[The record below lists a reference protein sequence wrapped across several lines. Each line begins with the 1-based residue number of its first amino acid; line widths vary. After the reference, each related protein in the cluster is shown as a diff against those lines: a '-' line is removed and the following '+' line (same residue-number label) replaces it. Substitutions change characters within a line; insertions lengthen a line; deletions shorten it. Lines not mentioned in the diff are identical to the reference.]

1 MQQTVQI
8 SNNNIY
14 LVPEVI
20 LPVFHKGTHKVVD
33 KVVAGNGFTTA
44 FSNIESERG
53 CVDILV
59 APNVA
64 VVKGK
69 EEKYKRDYKDG
80 GKTMAFVYGGSEV
93 TDLEFETADIIF
105 FVADSFLLSI
115 KRIKGIGK
123 TVRNICIDEIHS
135 SQQQSS
141 FRPNLKGF
149 EDKVNKAFPNSAIVS
164 VSATPNRYMPV
175 DYEIINK
182 YIPQQTIKV
191 TNNSNEAIVRVQEL
205 LKKGKRVIV
214 FSNNNSVFSKL
225 KSRKKELSSNFVI
238 GKTLLTKLSGKAK
251 LEQDNE
257 SKLILA
263 SSRGFEGF
271 DVEDGKMKDEDDNL
285 IYDENGKTINDPNK
299 KWNVFYFEDRN
310 LNHERF
316 YMSNLYQAINRTRN
330 IAESIEYCR
339 IDGTNLPQP
348 FTKENIDEKVNA
360 FISDE
365 IISAEGKQG
374 KWLKTKNSKRRNQFK
389 EFVIVEFNKETKKH
403 IIVRDE
409 VAIALYKEYID
420 SNKTNFEMEFNEFFS
435 KRGISFTDE
444 RTNPFAVKGRR
455 LSEDEEAE
463 MLFINRQFILDN
475 DLIPFD
481 YSVDTFVRL
490 DRDYSLKN
498 IIKMFGKHWRL
509 FLNQK
514 NYDGTFK
521 PSQIQ
526 KIVNLFFEDDNDLL
540 EGLVSKCLSIQMKSK
555 KQKYNSRDYRE
566 YRKDFD
572 ADAFRVSIARML
584 LMLSNDVITAN
595 PNIVAHRDYNLTT
608 EIGMSVQ
615 NYIAKIVGVRVDEFD
630 IVSCNIRIAYALF
643 DMQLPDNIYG
653 VDKVNKGKINEALN
667 QLTYNPKVK
676 LDIRKQVRNNKNKL
690 INLGI
695 DEVVANFLAEKF
707 IEGYASDFF
716 NLLAYYESE
725 IIREAMEYIVD
736 YDWIDNDGV
745 IRRHDSFLV
754 YNNENDIDLSDWSPR
769 EFPSI
774 KGWFLNDGKAVSP
787 VKIRTKNVHEGG
799 LMCTFNPIKR
809 NDSLGYKLCS

>member
-1 MQQTVQI
+1 M
-8 SNNNIY
+8 
-14 LVPEVI
+14 
-20 LPVFHKGTHKVVD
+20 FHKGTHKVVD
-33 KVVAGNGFTTA
+33 KVIAGNGFTTA
-44 FSNIESERG
+44 FSEIESERG
-53 CVDILV
+53 CVDILI

-80 GKTMAFVYGGSEV
+80 GKTMAFVYGGNKVENI
-93 TDLEFETADIIF
+93 DFDTADIIF
-105 FVADSFLLSI
+105 FVTDSFLLNI
-115 KRIKGIGK
+115 NKIKGIGK

-135 SQQQSS
+135 AQQQSS
-141 FRPNLKGF
+141 FRANLRGF
-149 EDKVNKAFPNSAIVS
+149 EGKVNKAFPHSAIVS

-191 TNNSNEAIVRVQEL
+191 TNNSKEAIERVIEL

-214 FSNNNSVFSKL
+214 FSNNNGVFSKL
-225 KSRKKELSSNFVI
+225 KSRKNELSSNFVV
-238 GKTLLTKLSGKAK
+238 GKTLLTKLSRKAK
-251 LEQDNE
+251 LEQDDN

-271 DVEDGKMKDEDDNL
+271 DVEDIDGE
-285 IYDENGKTINDPNK
+285 
-299 KWNVFYFEDRN
+299 KWNVFYFENRN
-310 LNHERF
+310 NKNERF
-316 YMSNLYQAINRTRN
+316 YMSNLYQALSRCRD
-330 IAESIEYCR
+330 IAQSIEYCR
-339 IDGTNLPQP
+339 IEGTNLPQP
-348 FTKENIDEKVNA
+348 FTKENIDEKVYA

-365 IISAEGKQG
+365 KISAEAKQG
-374 KWLKTKNSKRRNQFK
+374 KWIKTKNSKRRNQFK
-389 EFVIVEFNKETKKH
+389 ELVIVEFNKDTKKH

-521 PSQIQ
+521 PSQRQ

-572 ADAFRVSIARML
+572 ADVFRVSIARML

-615 NYIAKIVGVRVDEFD
+615 KYIAKIVGVRVDEFD
-630 IVSCNIRIAYALF
+630 IVSCNIRIAYALC

-653 VDKVNKGKINEALN
+653 VDKVKKGKINEALN
-667 QLTYNPKVK
+667 QLTYNTKVK

-690 INLGI
+690 INLGV
-695 DEVVANFLAEKF
+695 DEVVADFLAEKF
-707 IEGYASDFF
+707 IKGYASDLF
-716 NLLAYYESE
+716 NLMAHYESE

-799 LMCTFNPIKR
+799 LMYAFNPIKVS
-809 NDSLGYKLCS
+809 DSVGYKACS